1 MLHTAA
7 ALCTII
13 NVGTVPWVRTQHR
26 FLNLV
31 LNEYVHNKE
40 ENLRTEQ
47 VSKMAVEIKT
57 LHTAEVYCINF
68 NSSKMSSD

>member
-40 ENLRTEQ
+40 ENLRGRMER
-47 VSKMAVEIKT
+47 VSKMPVEIKT

-68 NSSKMSSD
+68 NSSK